1 MGFSVLEL
9 SKLLLY
15 EFYYKRL
22 EPYWQN
28 KVHLHYMDTD
38 SFVLSFN
45 ANNQQLLEFL
55 ERNKDEF
62 DFSEEDKSHELYDPI
77 SQQVIGNLK
86 VETSPV
92 LLLDSCKAL
101 RSKSYSFRYIAGGA
115 LRANTIQKGKQKGIQ
130 HTPRNME
137 HIESLFNSETKYCE
151 LI

>member
-62 DFSEEDKSHELYDPI
+62 DFSE
-77 SQQVIGNLK
+77 
-86 VETSPV
+86 
-92 LLLDSCKAL
+92 
-101 RSKSYSFRYIAGGA
+101 
-115 LRANTIQKGKQKGIQ
+115 
-130 HTPRNME
+130 
-137 HIESLFNSETKYCE
+137 
-151 LI
+151 